1 MLQQLRISHIYT
13 QQLNVNKN
21 ISGSIYEYKTIK
33 TIDYGALRLANAQ
46 EERNML
52 ERKKFEDEQQK
63 KIASEIYENPLKAFV
78 VFNEHQA
85 AEEIANDLKSGG
97 SL

>member
-1 MLQQLRISHIYT
+1 MFSCLLIIGLSHSQYSNYYNIN
-13 QQLNVNKN
+13 LNVNKN

-63 KIASEIYENPLKAFV
+63 KIASEIYENPL
-78 VFNEHQA
+78 
-85 AEEIANDLKSGG
+85 NDFFQFHSCYRRALTM
-97 SL
+97 